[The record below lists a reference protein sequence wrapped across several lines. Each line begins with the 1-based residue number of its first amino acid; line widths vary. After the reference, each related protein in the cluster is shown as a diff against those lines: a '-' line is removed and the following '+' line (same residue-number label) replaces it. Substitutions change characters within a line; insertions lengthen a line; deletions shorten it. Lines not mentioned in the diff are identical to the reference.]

1 MELCQVFSRL
11 VNWGKI
17 ASLKLEVTSMVRR
30 IAAVLVAVL
39 LAFALTVG
47 CKKKKS
53 TTSETTKFPT
63 SVMQKQS
70 ETK

>member
-11 VNWGKI
+11 VDWGKI
-17 ASLKLEVTSMVRR
+17 ASPKLEVTSMVRR

-39 LAFALTVG
+39 LAFALTAG
-47 CKKKKS
+47 CKKKS
-53 TTSETTKFPT
+53 TTSETTKSPT

>member
-17 ASLKLEVTSMVRR
+17 ASPKLEVTSMVRR

-39 LAFALTVG
+39 LTFALTVG
-47 CKKKKS
+47 CKKKS
-53 TTSETTKFPT
+53 TTSETTKSPT